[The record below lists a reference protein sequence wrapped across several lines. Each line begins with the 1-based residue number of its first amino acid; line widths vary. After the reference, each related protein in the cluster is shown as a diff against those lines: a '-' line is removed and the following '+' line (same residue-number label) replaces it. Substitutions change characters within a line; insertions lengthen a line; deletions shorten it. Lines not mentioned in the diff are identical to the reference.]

1 MNTLLFF
8 FIFFYKKLSVSYQY
22 SPLSFLLF
30 LHKNSTSYYL
40 LKAHA
45 SFFICTVIL
54 AHTSEKINNTS
65 YEYLKYITNS
75 YIQIYKTFISV

>member
-8 FIFFYKKLSVSYQY
+8 FIFFKKLCVSILSSLFSFISSQKY
-22 SPLSFLLF
+22 STF
-30 LHKNSTSYYL
+30 YYL

-45 SFFICTVIL
+45 SFFIYTLIL

-65 YEYLKYITNS
+65 YEYLKYIMNS

>member
-8 FIFFYKKLSVSYQY
+8 FIFLKNYVYQY

-45 SFFICTVIL
+45 SFFICTLIL